1 MTTTVEVSTDQ
12 LAEVQAASREP
23 DPQAAVRIAMEEYV
37 NNVRRLQLQQLSGR
51 VQMDDNWRQLE
62 AREIAVQQAVTGS

>member
-12 LAEVQAASREP
+12 LAEVQAASQEP
-23 DPQAAVRIAMEEYV
+23 DPQAAVRIAMEEYL
-37 NNVRRLQLQQLSGR
+37 NYVRRLQLKQLSGR

-62 AREIAVQQAVTGS
+62 ARDVAVQQAVAGS